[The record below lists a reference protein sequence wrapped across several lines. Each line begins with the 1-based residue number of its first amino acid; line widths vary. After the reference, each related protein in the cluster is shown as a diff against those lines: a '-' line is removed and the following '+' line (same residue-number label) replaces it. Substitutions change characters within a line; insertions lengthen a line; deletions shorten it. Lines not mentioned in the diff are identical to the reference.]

1 MEEAS
6 VKFGFHYE
14 LDSGSVLGK
23 ISSEKNGFTLLCC
36 SEWILSCFTGA
47 IKLHNFIPWD
57 IDGDIHLPNNTM
69 QHFHKNG
76 TARKF
81 LEDHGILF
89 HAFYED
95 NSADIEGAKN
105 AGL

>member
-1 MEEAS
+1 
-6 VKFGFHYE
+6 
-14 LDSGSVLGK
+14 
-23 ISSEKNGFTLLCC
+23 
-36 SEWILSCFTGA
+36 
-47 IKLHNFIPWD
+47 
-57 IDGDIHLPNNTM
+57 M